1 MKTNAAK
8 TIKKFKTLTRLMS
21 DKGGIKIR
29 FSGEQCHTDF
39 QSITLPV
46 GDFNDPNYLELIEGA
61 IDHEVGHI
69 KWTDRKWTVKSHAEG
84 SFYNCI
90 RNAIEDIR
98 MENSVVNTW
107 PGAQFNL
114 DRLVNQA
121 INRGWFGLVEKA
133 SPAASV
139 LQGVVL
145 YYGRYTYCGQT
156 QLKKHC
162 ESAINAL
169 NAHLSHDFTR
179 RILAILDKIPTLK
192 SNKDSFIMAGE
203 IVELLKQEAQDSD
216 DNQSGDSDDN
226 QSGDSDDNHGGD
238 SDDNH
243 GGDSDDNH
251 GGDSDD
257 SQGGDSDD
265 SQGGDSDDSQSGEL
279 SQFINNA
286 LSASDKDL
294 ITDLH
299 EAVEKEL
306 AKMAHDFNGS
316 CEEVNL
322 DLVCREVKRKVI
334 HGEVDYEQANKMS
347 GLLSRELYKVIH
359 GLNLKNTTYSSRG
372 SSIDANRLAGVG
384 AGNYSVFSSS
394 RVTKAPNMAMSIV
407 VDNSGSMGDYCMKIA
422 NTSALSL
429 SLAIDKLKEVKSE
442 TLYYDSDDVMHLAK
456 SFNEKAA
463 AVKSQFAV
471 HHHGGTIT
479 GAALYTALRRIA
491 TRPEQKKVIFLLTDG
506 DTSFED
512 IPVLLST
519 LELAKTL
526 NVKVVCVGI
535 LARKLGGFEDQEF
548 LNVGNILELPRV
560 LKKLVK
566 ANLLG

>member
-1 MKTNAAK
+1 
-8 TIKKFKTLTRLMS
+8 
-21 DKGGIKIR
+21 
-29 FSGEQCHTDF
+29 
-39 QSITLPV
+39 
-46 GDFNDPNYLELIEGA
+46 
-61 IDHEVGHI
+61 
-69 KWTDRKWTVKSHAEG
+69 
-84 SFYNCI
+84 
-90 RNAIEDIR
+90 
-98 MENSVVNTW
+98 
-107 PGAQFNL
+107 
-114 DRLVNQA
+114 
-121 INRGWFGLVEKA
+121 
-133 SPAASV
+133 
-139 LQGVVL
+139 
-145 YYGRYTYCGQT
+145 
-156 QLKKHC
+156 
-162 ESAINAL
+162 
-169 NAHLSHDFTR
+169 
-179 RILAILDKIPTLK
+179 LDKIPTLK

-216 DNQSGDSDDN
+216 DSQSGDSDDS
-226 QSGDSDDNHGGD
+226 QSGDSDDSQSGDSNDSQGGD
-238 SDDNH
+238 SNDSQS
-243 GGDSDDNH
+243 GDSNDSQSGDSNDSQ

-257 SQGGDSDD
+257 SQGGDSND
-265 SQGGDSDDSQSGEL
+265 SQSGDSDDSQSGEL

-306 AKMAHDFNGS
+306 AKMAHDFNGAS
-316 CEEVNL
+316 EEVNL
-322 DLVCREVKRKVI
+322 DLVCRQVKRKVI
-334 HGEVDYEQANKMS
+334 YGEVDYEQANKMS

-429 SLAIDKLKEVKSE
+429 SLAMDKLKEVKSE

-471 HHHGGTIT
+471 HPHGGTIT

-506 DTSFED
+506 DTYFED
-512 IPVLLST
+512 VPVLLST

-535 LARKLGGFEDQEF
+535 LAQKLGGFEEQEF
-548 LNVGNILELPRV
+548 LNVGDILELPRV

>member
-84 SFYNCI
+84 SFYNGI

-114 DRLVNQA
+114 DRLINQA
-121 INRGWFGLVEKA
+121 INRGWFGLVEKG

-179 RILAILDKIPTLK
+179 KILAILDKIPTLK

-216 DNQSGDSDDN
+216 DNQNGDSDDN
-226 QSGDSDDNHGGD
+226 QSGDSDDSQSGDSDDNQGGD
-238 SDDNH
+238 SDDNQ
-243 GGDSDDNH
+243 S
-251 GGDSDD
+251 
-257 SQGGDSDD
+257 
-265 SQGGDSDDSQSGEL
+265 GDSDDSQSGEL

-306 AKMAHDFNGS
+306 AKMAHDFNGAS
-316 CEEVNL
+316 EEVNL
-322 DLVCREVKRKVI
+322 DLVCRQVQRKVI
-334 HGEVDYEQANKMS
+334 SGEVDYEQANKMS

-384 AGNYSVFSSS
+384 AGNYSVFNSS

-456 SFNEKAA
+456 SFNEKTA

-471 HHHGGTIT
+471 HPHGGTIT

-506 DTSFED
+506 DTYFED
-512 IPVLLST
+512 VPVLLST

-526 NVKVVCVGI
+526 NVKIVCVGI
-535 LARKLGGFEDQEF
+535 YAHKLGGFEEQEF
-548 LNVGNILELPRV
+548 LNVEDILELPRV